1 MAPRSS
7 TSRTY
12 WELRAEQVMDR
23 VFQGALAAPAPA
35 AERPPAVRT
44 PSATVSG
51 AAGAA
56 TGVAAA
62 VARAGEPAIEV
73 EVRDERPFGSRFF
86 GGARLF
92 PIDWPAPTWAQDV
105 RRWKPQLP
113 SLSLDVQLLA
123 AVLGLLALFTAGS
136 SVLLWRGWNQ
146 ARLDLRQERN
156 LQLLERLRS
165 IGFGN
170 AVASAPAAPLL
181 DPAGQAKTLTLGAT
195 GVSTLPPPPPE
206 ETWMQQLEPL
216 QGGVSAGGGGGGGGS
231 AAAPRSSNVL
241 RVPFSRNLTNPGP
254 PPPVSAASAGGSFSR
269 SDGDGSSGGGGG
281 GAGPELVGVVQV
293 PGRSGSAIFQM
304 GNSSTSVGVG
314 EMIGSSGW
322 RLRSASGDSAVIE
335 KGSTQRMVSISGG
348 F

>member
-7 TSRTY
+7 TSRTV

-23 VFQGALAAPAPA
+23 VFQGAFAAQAPA
-35 AERPPAVRT
+35 AERPQAAAR
-44 PSATVSG
+44 PSGVSPG
-51 AAGAA
+51 AAARVTA
-56 TGVAAA
+56 GVASP
-62 VARAGEPAIEV
+62 GEPAIEV
-73 EVRDERPFGSRFF
+73 EVRDERHFGSRFF
-86 GGARLF
+86 GGARMF
-92 PIDWPAPTWAQDV
+92 PVDWPTPEWARDV

-136 SVLLWRGWNQ
+136 SLLLWRGWNQ

-156 LQLLERLRS
+156 MQLLERLRS

-170 AVASAPAAPLL
+170 AVALAPTAPLL
-181 DPAGQAKTLTLGAT
+181 DPPGKDKTLNLGAT

-206 ETWMQQLEPL
+206 ETWMEQLEPL
-216 QGGVSAGGGGGGGGS
+216 QGGSNGGGGGGS
-231 AAAPRSSNVL
+231 APAPRSSNVL

-254 PPPVSAASAGGSFSR
+254 PPPVSAASAGSSYSR
-269 SDGDGSSGGGGG
+269 SDDDGGGGG
-281 GAGPELVGVVQV
+281 GGGSSGPELVGVVQV

-304 GNSSTSVGVG
+304 GSSSTSVGVG

>member
-7 TSRTY
+7 TSRTV

-23 VFQGALAAPAPA
+23 VFQGAFAAQAPA
-35 AERPPAVRT
+35 AERPPAPTR
-44 PSATVSG
+44 PAGVSP
-51 AAGAA
+51 
-56 TGVAAA
+56 GVAARVA
-62 VARAGEPAIEV
+62 SGTAAGVARAGEPAIEV

-92 PIDWPAPTWAQDV
+92 PIDWPTSEWARDV

-113 SLSLDVQLLA
+113 SLSLDLQLLA

-136 SVLLWRGWNQ
+136 SLLLWRGWNQ

-170 AVASAPAAPLL
+170 PVASAPTAPLL
-181 DPAGQAKTLTLGAT
+181 DPPGKDKTLTLGAT

-206 ETWMQQLEPL
+206 ETWMEQLEPL
-216 QGGVSAGGGGGGGGS
+216 QGGGNSGGGGRSS
-231 AAAPRSSNVL
+231 APAPRSSNVL

-254 PPPVSAASAGGSFSR
+254 PPPVSAAAAGSSYSR
-269 SDGDGSSGGGGG
+269 SDDDGGGGG
-281 GAGPELVGVVQV
+281 SSGPELVGVVQV

-304 GNSSTSVGVG
+304 GSSSTSVGVG